1 MWSSKDEDAPQ
12 DSLNTVMVLA
22 QKLKLSKPE
31 TSVCMYN
38 SFCCGDMKKTSSP
51 RDDKNSSQS
60 SKQSVWRFNR
70 GKTTSETF
78 VQSNGIGDHSHRD
91 TEGVNGG
98 LSPIL
103 KTRSQINQQR
113 NPLKSQTAIDIG
125 SDIDET
131 TSSNDSDFSDIYTSD
146 DCCKEPPP
154 HVDQCPGYNSSNVD
168 NAFVNKSHVVYTKEP
183 VDTAVE
189 KDANENIDTHRKED
203 TKISVAKDKQTCA
216 RRDISREQISSDNSQ
231 VFTVQTNP
239 KPVNLIEKNNEDSFT
254 NKQTTRAF
262 SASKESTSFLQPCS
276 SKQKIQID
284 RRDLESKDTKESS
297 GIKDDNS
304 NSRVHRLTVDKNQ
317 LNSKEINS
325 SFEDESPSLDKTE
338 TDKQMLSINKC
349 NDFIRNNYFSEA
361 SGTLPKDSEINNS
374 ERKRSENNS
383 HDFGQKLNI
392 LQGELVQLRQHD
404 EQLATQFLQIYRDIQ
419 ILKVQRACQTHQ
431 DLLDDAI
438 DEVEERDRLI
448 DLCDAPPLKYSE
460 SKLRHCGLTKMNICS
475 RRFSCS

>member
-12 DSLNTVMVLA
+12 DSLNTVMILA

-31 TSVCMYN
+31 TGVCMYN

-70 GKTTSETF
+70 CKTKSGTF

-91 TEGVNGG
+91 TGAINGE

-103 KTRSQINQQR
+103 KARNQINQPR
-113 NPLKSQTAIDIG
+113 NPLKSQTAIDID

-146 DCCKEPPP
+146 DCCKEPP
-154 HVDQCPGYNSSNVD
+154 HVGQCPGYNSSSVD
-168 NAFVNKSHVVYTKEP
+168 NASVNKSHVVYAKKP
-183 VDTAVE
+183 VDTVVE
-189 KDANENIDTHRKED
+189 KDANENFDTHQKED
-203 TKISVAKDKQTCA
+203 TKISVAKD
-216 RRDISREQISSDNSQ
+216 ISREQISSDNTQ
-231 VFTVQTNP
+231 AFTVQTNQ
-239 KPVNLIEKNNEDSFT
+239 KPVNLIEKNNEGSFT
-254 NKQTTRAF
+254 NKQTARAF
-262 SASKESTSFLQPCS
+262 STSKESTSFLQPCS
-276 SKQKIQID
+276 SEQKIQTN
-284 RRDLESKDTKESS
+284 RHDLESKDSKDSS
-297 GIKDDNS
+297 GVKDNNS
-304 NSRVHRLTVDKNQ
+304 NSRIHRLTVDKNQ
-317 LNSKEINS
+317 LNSKEING
-325 SFEDESPSLDKTE
+325 SFEDEPPSLDKTE

-361 SGTLPKDSEINNS
+361 SGTLPKGSEINNS
-374 ERKRSENNS
+374 GRKLSGSNT
-383 HDFGQKLNI
+383 HDFGKKLNI

-404 EQLATQFLQIYRDIQ
+404 EQLASQFLQIYRDIQ